1 MAAGEQ
7 AGHSEF
13 YRLSLAYDNF
23 TNLLCESIN
32 VVGHSGMMSVSDSLR
47 KRDMRKWFLLFIAA
61 RLPRRSLAKADAPTS
76 ELRGWLSRFVLAFP
90 FVFELA

>member
-1 MAAGEQ
+1 MAAREQ
-7 AGHSEF
+7 AGDSEF

-23 TNLLCESIN
+23 TNLLCERIN
-32 VVGHSGMMSVSDSLR
+32 VVGHSRMMSVSDSLR
-47 KRDMRKWFLLFIAA
+47 KRDMREWFLFIPP

-76 ELRGWLSRFVLAFP
+76 ELLGWLFRFVLAFP